1 MCRKF
6 AIFVIRTWKKS
17 SGVYLIYGMSEGN
30 IIVRRAK
37 VNNLKDIT
45 VEIPRG
51 KFVVVTGIS
60 GSGKSSLAFD
70 TLFAEGQRRFAESL
84 SSYARQ
90 FLGRMSKPDVE
101 LIEGIPPAIAIE
113 QKVNTRNPRSTIATS
128 TEIYDYLRMI
138 FARIGRT
145 YSPVTGE
152 EVKCHS
158 VNDVMAWLFEGE
170 ASAVYLLA
178 DLGWERRDDK
188 VELMLQLKEEGY
200 SRFFTDKVV
209 RIEEVMKSAETG
221 EYPDSLYLL
230 IDRLKLPR
238 FADGLPVGTEG
249 EGWAQSAWDDLQT
262 RLHSS
267 IDSAFDKGNGTIVV
281 RREIAGAVEM
291 KQFVN
296 RFEADG
302 MEFVKPDEYLF
313 SFNSP
318 LGACPVCGGLGQII
332 GISEDLVVPDKSKTI
347 YDGAIA
353 CWRGEKMGW
362 FKDLLVKNSTKYG
375 IPIFEPYCNLS
386 QEVKDMIWK
395 GCPAETEEESVIGL
409 NEFFRWVEANRY
421 KVQYKYM
428 LTRYSGRTVCHD
440 CGGSRLRKEALYVK
454 VGGKNIHELLCMNV
468 DHLLDFFENIDIT
481 PYEHRVADK
490 AIGEIVSRLRYIQ
503 DVGLSYLTL
512 NRTSNTLSGGESQRI
527 NLVTA
532 LGSSL
537 VGSLYILDE
546 PSIGLHPRDT
556 ERLIAVLKRLR
567 DIGNTVVVVEHD
579 EEIMRAADLLID
591 IGPKAGI
598 NGGEIVFEGR
608 LGDEADASVRERSLT
623 LQYLEG
629 DRVRYRR
636 KKRDWSYSI
645 VVEGAMEHNLKD
657 IDVRFPLG
665 VLTVVTGV
673 SGSGKSSLVG
683 DVLYPAIYRHINH
696 AGAAP
701 GTFRGLS
708 GNLDRITHVEYVDQN
723 PIGKS
728 SRSNAVTYLKVY
740 DDIRKLLSDQ
750 QYAKMNGFTPS
761 HFSFNMDG
769 GRCPECQGEGFVKIG
784 MQFMADVS
792 MVCESCGGRR
802 FKPDI
807 LEVKYKGK
815 NIDDMLNMSVEEAI
829 SFFGSQD
836 DPVAK
841 RIAERLQPLV
851 DVGLSYIKLGQ
862 SSSTLSGGESQRI
875 KLAYFLSINDVAPR
889 SKSQKILF
897 IFDEP
902 TTGLHFYDVE
912 KLLKSFD
919 ALLAKGHSIIVVEH
933 NLDVIKAADWVID
946 LGPEAGDGG
955 GHLVYAGTPEK
966 LSSCK
971 ESYTARY
978 M

>member
-1 MCRKF
+1 M
-6 AIFVIRTWKKS
+6 AE
-17 SGVYLIYGMSEGN
+17 EGN

-37 VNNLKDIT
+37 VNNLKDVT

-145 YSPVTGE
+145 FSPVTGE
-152 EVKCHS
+152 EVRCHT
-158 VNDVMAWLFEGE
+158 VNDVMEYIFSAD
-170 ASAVYLLA
+170 ASAVYVLA
-178 DLGWERRDDK
+178 DLKWAERTDK

-200 SRFFTDKVV
+200 SRFFTDRVV
-209 RIEEVMKSAETG
+209 RIEEVMKMAQTG
-221 EYPDSLYLL
+221 EYPDELYLL
-230 IDRLKLPR
+230 VDRLRQPSV
-238 FADGLPVGTEG
+238 DDE
-249 EGWAQSAWDDLQT
+249 DLQT

-267 IDSAFDKGNGTIVV
+267 VESAFDKGDGSVFI
-281 RREIAGAVEM
+281 RVEHADGSVDM
-291 KQFVN
+291 KGFIN

-302 MEFVKPDEYLF
+302 IEFAKPDEYLF

-353 CWRGEKMGW
+353 CWRGDKMGW
-362 FKDLLVKNSTKYG
+362 FKDQLVRNSSKYG

-386 QEVKDMIWK
+386 QEVKDIIWK
-395 GCPAETEEESVIGL
+395 GRPAMTEEDSIIGL
-409 NEFFRWVEANRY
+409 DEFFRWVESNRY

-428 LTRYSGRTVCHD
+428 LSRYSGRTVCNS

-454 VGGKNIHELLCMNV
+454 VGGKTIHELLSMNV
-468 DHLLDFFENIDIT
+468 DTLLVFFDNIQIT
-481 PYEHRVADK
+481 DWERRIAAK
-490 AIGEIVSRLRYIQ
+490 AIEEIVSRLKYIQ
-503 DVGLSYLTL
+503 DVGLGYLTL

-546 PSIGLHPRDT
+546 PSIGLHSRDT
-556 ERLIAVLKRLR
+556 ARLIEVLKRLR

-579 EEIMRAADLLID
+579 EEIMKAADLLID

-598 NGGEIVFEGR
+598 HGGEIVYQGK
-608 LGDEADASVRERSLT
+608 LDGSATDEERSNSLT

-629 DRVRYRR
+629 ARSRYVRS
-636 KKRDWSYSI
+636 KRTWSYS
-645 VVEGAMEHNLKD
+645 VNVEGAMEHNLKD
-657 IDVRFPLG
+657 INVKFPLG
-665 VLTVVTGV
+665 ALTVVTGV

-683 DVLYPAIYRHINH
+683 DILYPAIYRHLNQ
-696 AGAAP
+696 AGSAP

-708 GNLDRITHVEYVDQN
+708 GNLDRITQVEYVDQN

-750 QYAKMNGFTPS
+750 QYAKMNGYTPS
-761 HFSFNMDG
+761 HFSFNIDG
-769 GRCPECQGEGFVKIG
+769 GRCPECQGEGFVRIG

-792 MVCESCGGRR
+792 MVCESCGGKR

-807 LEVKYKGK
+807 LEVRYKEK
-815 NIDDMLNMSVEEAI
+815 NIDDILNMSVEEAI
-829 SFFGSQD
+829 TFFGSQD
-836 DPVAK
+836 DAVAK

-862 SSSTLSGGESQRI
+862 SSSTLSGGESQRV
-875 KLAYFLSINDVAPR
+875 KLAYFLSMSGETGSR
-889 SKSQKILF
+889 SKPQRILF

-919 ALLAKGHSIIVVEH
+919 ALLSKGHTIVVVEH
-933 NLDVIKAADWVID
+933 NLDVIRSADWVID
-946 LGPEAGDGG
+946 LGPEAGDEGG
-955 GHLVYAGTPEK
+955 NLVFAGTPEDLAK
-966 LSSCK
+966 C
-971 ESYTARY
+971 EGSYTAEYLRQG
-978 M
+978 

>member
-1 MCRKF
+1 MADDGK
-6 AIFVIRTWKKS
+6 
-17 SGVYLIYGMSEGN
+17 
-30 IIVRRAK
+30 IIIRRAK
-37 VNNLKDIT
+37 VNNLKDVT

-51 KFVVVTGIS
+51 KFVVITGIS

-138 FARIGRT
+138 YARIGRT
-145 YSPVTGE
+145 YSPITGE
-152 EVKCHS
+152 EVKCHT
-158 VNDVMAWLFEGE
+158 VNDVMSHIFDGNTSVA
-170 ASAVYLLA
+170 YLLA
-178 DLGWERRDDK
+178 DLKWDRREDK

-200 SRFFTDKVV
+200 TRFFTDKVV
-209 RIEEVMKSAETG
+209 RIEEVMQKAQDG
-221 EYPDSLYLL
+221 DYPTELYLL
-230 IDRLKLPR
+230 VDRVREPK
-238 FADGLPVGTEG
+238 E
-249 EGWAQSAWDDLQT
+249 DDEDLRT
-262 RLHSS
+262 RLHAS
-267 IDSAFDKGNGTIVV
+267 IETSFDKGDGIMYV
-281 RREIAGAVEM
+281 RRENPDRLAEVR
-291 KQFVN
+291 QFIS

-302 MEFVKPDEYLF
+302 MTFEKPDEYLF

-318 LGACPVCGGLGQII
+318 LGACPVCGGLGKII

-353 CWRGEKMGW
+353 CWRGDKMGW
-362 FKDLLVKNSTKYG
+362 FKDQLVRNAARHG

-386 QEVKDMIWK
+386 QEVRDLIWK
-395 GCPAETEEESVIGL
+395 GYAAETEEDSIIGL
-409 NEFFRWVEANRY
+409 NEFFKWVESNRY

-428 LTRYSGRTVCHD
+428 LNRYSGKTVCQE

-468 DHLLDFFENIDIT
+468 TELLDFLENIILD
-481 PYEHRVADK
+481 EHDYKIAAK
-490 AIGEIVSRLRYIQ
+490 AIDEIKSRLKYIQ
-503 DVGLSYLTL
+503 DVGLGYLTL

-546 PSIGLHPRDT
+546 PSIGLHSRDT
-556 ERLIAVLKRLR
+556 ERLINVLKRLR

-579 EEIMRAADLLID
+579 EEIMRAADMLID
-591 IGPKAGI
+591 IGPKAGVH
-598 NGGEIVFEGR
+598 GGEIVYQGVI
-608 LGDEADASVRERSLT
+608 GDYVEPGEHDRSLT
-623 LQYLEG
+623 LQYLDGE
-629 DRVRYRR
+629 RSRYERR
-636 KKRDWSYSI
+636 KRSWDYSI
-645 VVEGAMEHNLKD
+645 KVEGAMEHNLKD
-657 IDVRFPLG
+657 INVTFPLG
-665 VLTVVTGV
+665 ALTVVTGV

-683 DVLYPAIYRHINH
+683 DILYPAIYRHINQ
-696 AGAAP
+696 AGATP

-708 GNLDRITHVEYVDQN
+708 GNLDRITQVEYVDQN

-750 QYAKMNGFTPS
+750 QYAKLNGYTPS
-761 HFSFNMDG
+761 HFSFNIDG

-792 MVCESCGGRR
+792 MVCEACGGKR

-807 LEVKYKGK
+807 LEVRYKGK
-815 NIDDMLNMSVEEAI
+815 NIDDILNMSVDEAI
-829 SFFGSQD
+829 AFFGEQE
-836 DPVAK
+836 DPTAK

-862 SSSTLSGGESQRI
+862 SSSTLSGGESQRV
-875 KLAYFLSINDVAPR
+875 KLAYFLSMNDTVGKT
-889 SKSQKILF
+889 SKQQRILF

-919 ALLAKGHSIIVVEH
+919 ALLAKGHTIIVVEH
-933 NLDVIKAADWVID
+933 NLDVIRTADWVID
-946 LGPEAGDGG
+946 LGPEAGDEGG
-955 GHLVYAGTPEK
+955 NLVFAGTPDDLRKCEG
-966 LSSCK
+966 
-971 ESYTARY
+971 SYTAKY
-978 M
+978 L